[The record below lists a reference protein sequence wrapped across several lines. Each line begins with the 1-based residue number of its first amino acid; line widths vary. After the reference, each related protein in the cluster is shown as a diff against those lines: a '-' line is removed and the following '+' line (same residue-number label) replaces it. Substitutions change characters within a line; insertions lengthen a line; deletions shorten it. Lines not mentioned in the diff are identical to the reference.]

1 MLKLQPK
8 FSCPLWP
15 RARISKSLCQCC
27 SQLSSVRSFCD
38 VGGTSRRRADSASVA
53 VESSAVTASR
63 ISVSAAETGHFKTCY
78 VLFVVLVN
86 VFQLEKTDFRVTSAS
101 VVVVNLS

>member
-1 MLKLQPK
+1 
-8 FSCPLWP
+8 
-15 RARISKSLCQCC
+15 
-27 SQLSSVRSFCD
+27 
-38 VGGTSRRRADSASVA
+38 
-53 VESSAVTASR
+53 
-63 ISVSAAETGHFKTCY
+63 VSAAETGHFKTCY